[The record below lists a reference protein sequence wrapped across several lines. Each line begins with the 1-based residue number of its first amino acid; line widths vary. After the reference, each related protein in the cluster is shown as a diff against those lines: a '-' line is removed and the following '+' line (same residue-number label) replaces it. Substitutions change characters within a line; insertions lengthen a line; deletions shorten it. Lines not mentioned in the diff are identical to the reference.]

1 MNLLIPN
8 ASAATSVQTGFTGTY
23 YNFSTADVAATVYS
37 SDPATEEAHSNALG
51 VDIYNGTGFY
61 PHQAQVTPGMVNQT
75 LAGGLPTLTSLG
87 QGYVHNIANWYN
99 PSNEVLNRIDPF
111 STSGGLIDVASSWWP
126 TRPSGDGNPDNYQG
140 FFAAHWHG
148 FFTDTPGISPDVV
161 SAPSSI
167 THNFTMGSDD
177 DSWLFIDGSLIQGAG
192 DLGGIHAYAKTSG
205 SFSDTPG
212 THTIDIFY
220 AERCEVQSG
229 FDFTFD
235 TQVYPDAYYTVTYNG
250 NGATGT
256 PPADSS
262 SPYASG
268 STVNVLTGD
277 GTLVNANLAFGG
289 WSLTSGG
296 AAITSFAITGN
307 TTLYAIWTEAAPQT
321 YTVTYDPNSTTAT
334 GSVPTDTS
342 SPYVS
347 GTTVTAQT
355 GYGTLVNAGYTFGG
369 WSLTSGGVAITSFPI
384 TGNTTLYAI
393 WVPITTHAVTY
404 DPNYPSTTGTGGVV
418 PVDSS
423 SYSSGAQVEVLG
435 NTGSLSCTG
444 SVFSGWSL
452 TPTGEAIS
460 SFDMPASD
468 VTLYAVW
475 STSPSGPSGP
485 PASTSY
491 TLTYVANIAT
501 FTGTPPTD
509 PDSPYVSGAVVTV
522 QTGDGTLAIPNYTF
536 EGWTTT
542 PTGNTAVSSFTIT
555 ADTTLYAMWRFNGN
569 NGGGNNNGGN
579 NNGGGNNISSG
590 SVATTPVAYPPTP
603 APPAPVVTAGVVPI
617 VTPVVAPASAPTT
630 NPVVKTIPSALPKT
644 STPYAVPD
652 YLLIIFV
659 AALIMCGA
667 IWTRRV
673 LCEKA

>member
-1 MNLLIPN
+1 MLYAIWTE
-8 ASAATSVQTGFTGTY
+8 AAPQT
-23 YNFSTADVAATVYS
+23 
-37 SDPATEEAHSNALG
+37 
-51 VDIYNGTGFY
+51 
-61 PHQAQVTPGMVNQT
+61 
-75 LAGGLPTLTSLG
+75 
-87 QGYVHNIANWYN
+87 
-99 PSNEVLNRIDPF
+99 
-111 STSGGLIDVASSWWP
+111 
-126 TRPSGDGNPDNYQG
+126 
-140 FFAAHWHG
+140 
-148 FFTDTPGISPDVV
+148 
-161 SAPSSI
+161 
-167 THNFTMGSDD
+167 
-177 DSWLFIDGSLIQGAG
+177 
-192 DLGGIHAYAKTSG
+192 
-205 SFSDTPG
+205 
-212 THTIDIFY
+212 
-220 AERCEVQSG
+220 
-229 FDFTFD
+229 
-235 TQVYPDAYYTVTYNG
+235 YTVTYNG

-652 YLLIIFV
+652 YLLIIFG